1 MIIISKKKKKERKD
15 FLEISRITKNKAK
28 NTKKLIL
35 TFQTI
40 QNKNKL
46 CPTDILMP
54 ILNEKY
60 FNITSKY

>member
-1 MIIISKKKKKERKD
+1 MTIISIKKKKRN
-15 FLEISRITKNKAK
+15 FLEIISIITKTKAK